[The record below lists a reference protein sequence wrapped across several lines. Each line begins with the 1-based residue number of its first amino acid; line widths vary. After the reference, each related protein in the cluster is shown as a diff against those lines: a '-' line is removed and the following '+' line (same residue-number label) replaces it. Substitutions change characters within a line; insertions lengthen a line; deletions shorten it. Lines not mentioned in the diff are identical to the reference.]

1 MRLSAYDGETLLWT
15 MDPATVDPMPGST
28 PNLYVVTGAQA
39 APPAPSF
46 YPSWPGRVVAPG
58 DTGADVQT
66 WQDRLGHLGFN
77 GAGLVASGTHD
88 PASVS
93 ETERFQS
100 AQGISPTGLV
110 DQATWQAAFHKF
122 VGA

>member
-15 MDPATVDPMPGST
+15 MDPATVTEGPTGSSVY
-28 PNLYVVTGAQA
+28 LVVGAQV

-46 YPSWPGRVVAPG
+46 YPTWPGRVIAPG